1 MGQSAS
7 PESVQEEV
15 LSTYWRTDLTRF
27 NYPQRDEWVLWEE
40 TMKLVGRLVEVV
52 QPRRVIEFGSGLS
65 TVVLASVV
73 GRYGGRVL
81 SFEHTA
87 RFARRTANA
96 LWERQLDQLA
106 RVAHRRLTLR
116 RYGAKILPT
125 YAIRWSDFEEFQ
137 ECEVALI
144 DGPPGWIG
152 REATLYELF
161 PRLAVGSWVVVDDMN
176 RRRDRRWLQAWKRL
190 YANALDVQVFPA
202 VGEGV
207 ALLRKLASRPE

>member
-7 PESVQEEV
+7 PESVQKEV
-15 LSTYWRTDLTRF
+15 LSTYSRLDLTRF
-27 NYPQRDEWVLWEE
+27 DYPQRDEWVLWEE
-40 TMKLVGRLVEVV
+40 TMKLLGRLVEVV

-65 TVVLASVV
+65 TVVLASLV

-81 SFEHTA
+81 SFEHKA
-87 RFARRTANA
+87 RFARRTVDA
-96 LWERQLDQLA
+96 LRERRLDG
-106 RVAHRRLTLR
+106 VASVAQQRLTLR

-125 YAIRWSDFEEFQ
+125 HAIRWSDSEEFQ

-161 PRLAVGSWVVVDDMN
+161 PRLAIGGWVVVDDMN
-176 RRRDRRWLQAWKRL
+176 RSRDRRWLPAWKRVF
-190 YANALDVQVFPA
+190 ANALEVQLFPA
-202 VGEGV
+202 IGEGV
-207 ALLRKLASRPE
+207 ALLRKQASQLE